1 MKKKEN
7 KETNKEKIERL
18 EKYYED
24 TQRDYRKSWDISQMH
39 RKELHLTKKKL
50 AYVRKQVMNKEETIQ
65 WLWEKIREFEKRESV
80 KYGFNNSV
88 NVARTEDNI

>member
-24 TQRDYRKSWDISQMH
+24 TQKEYRKSWDISQMH
-39 RKELHLTKKKL
+39 RKELHLTKKK
-50 AYVRKQVMNKEETIQ
+50 
-65 WLWEKIREFEKRESV
+65 
-80 KYGFNNSV
+80 
-88 NVARTEDNI
+88 